1 MDAPPAP
8 ELTRRLTARGLGR
21 SYRRVRALDG
31 VDLDVSAGE
40 SVALLGP
47 NGSGKTTLLSILAGV
62 GRRDE
67 GSVEWS
73 DHAATAVGWVP
84 QHPAVYP
91 RLTTRENLLLFAGLE
106 AADDVAALADE
117 LLLAAD
123 LTGFADRRAAELS
136 TGTLQRL
143 NFAVALAGRPSVLL
157 LDEPTGT
164 VSPDQR
170 RRLWEWLERMRT
182 EDGLALVFSTQSVD
196 EACRHA
202 DRMLVLADGRAVFT
216 GTSDGLVQA
225 HGRAGDPPDDLA
237 GAAFLRLIEATVR
250 YAR

>member
-8 ELTRRLTARGLGR
+8 ELTRRLRARGLGR
-21 SYRRVRALDG
+21 SFRRVRALDG
-31 VDLDVSAGE
+31 VDVDLAAGE
-40 SVALLGP
+40 ALALLGP

-67 GSVEWS
+67 GTVEWS
-73 DHAATAVGWVP
+73 DPAASAVGWVP
-84 QHPAVYP
+84 QHPAVYR
-91 RLTTRENLLLFAGLE
+91 RLTTRENLRLFAGLE
-106 AADDVAALADE
+106 GADDASSRADD
-117 LLLAAD
+117 LLRAAD
-123 LTGFADRRAAELS
+123 LTDFADRRAEDLS

-170 RRLWEWLERMRT
+170 RRLWQWLERMRAD
-182 EDGLALVFSTQSVD
+182 EDLALVFSTQSVD

-202 DRMLVLADGRAVFT
+202 DRILVLVGGRAVFT
-216 GTSDGLVQA
+216 GTADGLVEA
-225 HGRAGDPPDDLA
+225 HGRADDPADDRT
-237 GAAFLRLIEATVR
+237 GAAFLRLAETT
-250 YAR
+250 ARPER

>member
-8 ELTRRLTARGLGR
+8 EFTRRLRARGLGR
-21 SYRRVRALDG
+21 SYRRVRALQG

-67 GSVEWS
+67 GTVEWT
-73 DHAATAVGWVP
+73 DHVARAVGWVP
-84 QHPAVYP
+84 QHPAVYS

-106 AADDVAALADE
+106 GSVEPGARAGE
-117 LLLAAD
+117 LLRTAD
-123 LTGFADRRAAELS
+123 LTEFADRRAGELS

-170 RRLWEWLERMRT
+170 RRLWEWLERMRAD
-182 EDGLALVFSTQSVD
+182 EGLALVFSTQSVD
-196 EACRHA
+196 EASRHA
-202 DRMLVLADGRAVFT
+202 DRILVLAEGRPVFE
-216 GTSDGLVQA
+216 GTSGDLLTA
-225 HGRAGDPPDDLA
+225 HGRPGDPSDDLA
-237 GAAFLRLIEATVR
+237 GSAFLRLIEATSR
-250 YAR
+250 AAS